1 MVIFTFSASKLHSF
15 CLRFMIQCELTPDSV
30 FWSSMVIS
38 SCLQILVSGD
48 TVSLPSWE
56 LTYPH
61 IPSKG
66 SWEDEF
72 PASHLVGYV
81 IVPWRVCMFSL
92 EPQTN
97 LSCLIACII
106 FAWVMVFHHIWQ
118 VSHSFSKRP
127 VLQTGWLWWTHQSG
141 YRMWEKMGWGFI
153 HSFCLEK
160 EWERYETL
168 SYFVMFLS
176 TFIVYFWFSKFRRQ
190 IWTLCCNIYYLFG
203 WDDYRLGSHELGP

>member
-1 MVIFTFSASKLHSF
+1 MNTLDSMTYTISSSHHILSNMGTNREIEYPLIWYYVYLLFWVRFKGYDVMTGLTFFVFPRIMVIFTFSASKFHSF

-72 PASHLVGYV
+72 LASHLVGYV
-81 IVPWRVCMFSL
+81 IVPWRVC
-92 EPQTN
+92 
-97 LSCLIACII
+97 
-106 FAWVMVFHHIWQ
+106 
-118 VSHSFSKRP
+118 
-127 VLQTGWLWWTHQSG
+127 
-141 YRMWEKMGWGFI
+141 
-153 HSFCLEK
+153 
-160 EWERYETL
+160 
-168 SYFVMFLS
+168 FL
-176 TFIVYFWFSKFRRQ
+176 
-190 IWTLCCNIYYLFG
+190 
-203 WDDYRLGSHELGP
+203 